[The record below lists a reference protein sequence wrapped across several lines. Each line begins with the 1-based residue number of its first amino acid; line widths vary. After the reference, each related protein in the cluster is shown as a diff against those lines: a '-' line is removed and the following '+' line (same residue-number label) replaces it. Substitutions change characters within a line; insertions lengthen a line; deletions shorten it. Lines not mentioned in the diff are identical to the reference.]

1 MDSVK
6 SFLQRLLLNGADNK
20 KNVVEDLNDKAVD

>member
-20 KNVVEDLNDKAVD
+20 KNVIEDLNDKAVD